1 MPAQLIRTL
10 VLIVGLA
17 LTLGACTRID
27 LAYRN
32 LDRLV
37 PWSLGDYL
45 DMNRQQKALLDE
57 RLKDHLAWHCKT
69 QLPGYLD
76 WLDKVRQMV
85 ADQAVT
91 DQALQ
96 QRTAEA
102 RLAIGR
108 VAEAITPSAAELL
121 RDMSD
126 AQVTE
131 MRKAFSDD
139 IAERQKE
146 YVDTPLPR
154 QIEERRVGKECRSL
168 PRQIEERATRMQKRL
183 KPWLGELSAVQR
195 QRVMIWSQALG
206 DQNREWIA
214 NRQAWQQQLLLAMD
228 QRQTPAFEPRLA
240 QLLQDKQSLWSPAYR
255 AAFDN
260 TERQA
265 RSLLVDLLQQ
275 SSTAQRQLLIER
287 LGNIIAPELGALPTA
302 FFRVSIA
309 CLGLIAI
316 LAAGRVRWD
325 FQGKLGACL
334 VLGMINSGIPAT
346 FYSVAAQVLPAGY
359 SAISSAVPAR
369 SRWTWRC
376 CKAPWRAWRPP
387 PAMAS
392 PVFSHG
398 AGSAGWTVG
407 CRPWA
412 ACSAPPCCWPRCSP
426 GAP

>member
-154 QIEERRVGKECRSL
+154 QIEER
-168 PRQIEERATRMQKRL
+168 ATRMQKRL

-287 LGNIIAPELGALPTA
+287 LGKVRQDFGQLK
-302 FFRVSIA
+302 
-309 CLGLIAI
+309 CLKG
-316 LAAGRVRWD
+316 
-325 FQGKLGACL
+325 
-334 VLGMINSGIPAT
+334 
-346 FYSVAAQVLPAGY
+346 
-359 SAISSAVPAR
+359 
-369 SRWTWRC
+369 
-376 CKAPWRAWRPP
+376 
-387 PAMAS
+387 
-392 PVFSHG
+392 
-398 AGSAGWTVG
+398 
-407 CRPWA
+407 
-412 ACSAPPCCWPRCSP
+412 
-426 GAP
+426 

>member
-85 ADQAVT
+85 ADKAVT

-126 AQVTE
+126 AQVAE

-154 QIEERRVGKECRSL
+154 QIEER
-168 PRQIEERATRMQKRL
+168 ATRMHKRL

-195 QRVMIWSQALG
+195 QRVMSWSQALG

-287 LGNIIAPELGALPTA
+287 LGKVRQDFSQLK
-302 FFRVSIA
+302 
-309 CLGLIAI
+309 CLKG
-316 LAAGRVRWD
+316 
-325 FQGKLGACL
+325 
-334 VLGMINSGIPAT
+334 
-346 FYSVAAQVLPAGY
+346 
-359 SAISSAVPAR
+359 
-369 SRWTWRC
+369 
-376 CKAPWRAWRPP
+376 
-387 PAMAS
+387 
-392 PVFSHG
+392 
-398 AGSAGWTVG
+398 
-407 CRPWA
+407 
-412 ACSAPPCCWPRCSP
+412 
-426 GAP
+426 